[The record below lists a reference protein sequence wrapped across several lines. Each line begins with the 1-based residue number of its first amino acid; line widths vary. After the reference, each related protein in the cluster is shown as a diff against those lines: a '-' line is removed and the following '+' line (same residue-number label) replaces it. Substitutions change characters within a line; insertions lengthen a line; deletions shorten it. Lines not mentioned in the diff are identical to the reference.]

1 MYVYKKFDICSITY
15 IILYI
20 YIYIIIMDIEQ
31 EFVLDVYDNIA
42 EHFSDTRYCI
52 WDFVKNFLDKQVS
65 SQKGIEIGCGNGK
78 HLCIRND
85 LDIIGIDSCEKFV
98 DICTKKNIRVFQQNC
113 CNLTFTD
120 NSFDYAMSVAVFH
133 HLSTDIRRYNA
144 LKEMIRIL
152 KPGGK
157 GMISVWSLEQTN
169 RNNNMKKRLFVP
181 GDNYVPWMRKKDKKI
196 FKRYYYIFNESMFK
210 KYIEQFNECIS
221 IDTICNVRGNWVIE
235 FTKK

>member
-1 MYVYKKFDICSITY
+1 MTE
-15 IILYI
+15 
-20 YIYIIIMDIEQ
+20 IEQ
-31 EFVLDVYDNIA
+31 EYVLNVYNDIA
-42 EHFSDTRYCI
+42 EHFSDTRYCK
-52 WDFVKNFLDKQVS
+52 WNFVTKFLDAQQS
-65 SQKGIEIGCGNGK
+65 TDKGIEIGCGNGK
-78 HLCIRND
+78 NLSIRND
-85 LDIIGIDSCEKFV
+85 LNIIGIDTCQTFIN
-98 DICTKKNIRVFQQNC
+98 ICMGKKLRVFQQNA

-133 HLSTDIRRYNA
+133 HLATDIRRYKA
-144 LKEMIRIL
+144 VKEMIRIL
-152 KPGGK
+152 KPGGT

-196 FKRYYYIFNESMFK
+196 FKRYYYIFNETMFK

-221 IDTICNVRGNWVIE
+221 INTLCNVRGNWVVE

>member
-1 MYVYKKFDICSITY
+1 MTE
-15 IILYI
+15 
-20 YIYIIIMDIEQ
+20 IEQ
-31 EFVLDVYDNIA
+31 EYVLNVYNDIA
-42 EHFSDTRYCI
+42 EHFSDTRYCK
-52 WDFVKNFLDKQVS
+52 WNFVTNFLDAQKPTD
-65 SQKGIEIGCGNGK
+65 KGIEIGCGNGK
-78 HLCIRND
+78 NLCIRND
-85 LDIIGIDSCEKFV
+85 LNIIGIDTCQSFIN
-98 DICTKKNIRVFQQNC
+98 ICMGKKLRVFQQNA

-133 HLSTDIRRYNA
+133 HLSTDIRRYKA

-196 FKRYYYIFNESMFK
+196 FKRYYYIFNETMFK

-221 IDTICNVRGNWVIE
+221 IDNICNVRGNWVIE

>member
-1 MYVYKKFDICSITY
+1 MTE
-15 IILYI
+15 
-20 YIYIIIMDIEQ
+20 IEQ
-31 EFVLDVYDNIA
+31 EYVLNVYNDIA
-42 EHFSDTRYCI
+42 EHFSDTRYCK
-52 WDFVKNFLDKQVS
+52 WNFVTNFLDTQ
-65 SQKGIEIGCGNGK
+65 QPTDKGIEIGCGNGK
-78 HLCIRND
+78 NLCIRND
-85 LDIIGIDSCEKFV
+85 LNITGIDTCQSFINICMEK
-98 DICTKKNIRVFQQNC
+98 KLRVFQQNA
-113 CNLTFTD
+113 CNLTFGD
-120 NSFDYAMSVAVFH
+120 NTFDYAMSVAVFH
-133 HLSTDIRRYNA
+133 HLSTDIRRYKA

-196 FKRYYYIFNESMFK
+196 FKRYYYIFNETMFK

-221 IDTICNVRGNWVIE
+221 IDNICNVRGNWVIE

>member
-1 MYVYKKFDICSITY
+1 MTE
-15 IILYI
+15 
-20 YIYIIIMDIEQ
+20 IEQ
-31 EFVLDVYDNIA
+31 EYVLNVYNDIA
-42 EHFSDTRYCI
+42 EHFSDTRYCK
-52 WDFVKNFLDKQVS
+52 WNFVTKFLDAQQS
-65 SQKGIEIGCGNGK
+65 TDKGIEIGCGNGK
-78 HLCIRND
+78 NLSIRND
-85 LDIIGIDSCEKFV
+85 LNIIGIDTCQSFINICMEK
-98 DICTKKNIRVFQQNC
+98 KLRVFQQNA

-133 HLSTDIRRYNA
+133 HLATDIRRYKA
-144 LKEMIRIL
+144 VKEMIRIL
-152 KPGGK
+152 KPGGT

-196 FKRYYYIFNESMFK
+196 FKRYYYIFNETMFK

-221 IDTICNVRGNWVIE
+221 INTLCNVRGNWVVE

>member
-1 MYVYKKFDICSITY
+1 MTE
-15 IILYI
+15 
-20 YIYIIIMDIEQ
+20 IEQ
-31 EFVLDVYDNIA
+31 EYVLSVYNDIA
-42 EHFSDTRYCI
+42 EHFSDTRYCK
-52 WDFVKNFLDKQVS
+52 WNFVTNFLDAQ
-65 SQKGIEIGCGNGK
+65 QPIDKGIEIGCGNGK
-78 HLCIRND
+78 NLCIRND
-85 LDIIGIDSCEKFV
+85 LNIIGIDTCQSFINICMEK
-98 DICTKKNIRVFQQNC
+98 KLRVFQQNA

-133 HLSTDIRRYNA
+133 HLSTDIRRYKA

-210 KYIEQFNECIS
+210 KYIEQFNECIY
-221 IDTICNVRGNWVIE
+221 IDTISNVRGNWVIE

>member
-1 MYVYKKFDICSITY
+1 MGKK
-15 IILYI
+15 L
-20 YIYIIIMDIEQ
+20 
-31 EFVLDVYDNIA
+31 
-42 EHFSDTRYCI
+42 
-52 WDFVKNFLDKQVS
+52 
-65 SQKGIEIGCGNGK
+65 
-78 HLCIRND
+78 
-85 LDIIGIDSCEKFV
+85 
-98 DICTKKNIRVFQQNC
+98 RVFQQNA

-133 HLSTDIRRYNA
+133 HLSTDIRRYKA

-221 IDTICNVRGNWVIE
+221 IDNICNVRGNWVIE